1 MNVTAPTNSSSS
13 EHKVSALAQSNEPS
27 KSAGSGSSKP
37 LVYELSNVGK
47 TYKRNKVV
55 ALESVSLSLRQG
67 SFSSVIGSSGCGKST
82 LLKIMA
88 GLIPPSTGR
97 VVLQQKPV
105 VGPRRDIG
113 MMFQQATLFPWRT
126 TIENIVLPIEIR
138 DGRKAAEK
146 AKVLAHE
153 LLDIVGL
160 QGFEDVYPN
169 ELSGGMAQRASI
181 CRMLITEPAVLLLDE
196 PFSALDELSRD
207 MMNMELQRI
216 CAEQHATAFLV
227 THSIP
232 EAVILSDDIYV
243 MKPRPGRLAEVV
255 SVDLPRPRTLD
266 MITTPKFGAT
276 VDYIRGLLDKGE
288 AL

>member
-1 MNVTAPTNSSSS
+1 VSAPATAASEPTITAGEAPTG
-13 EHKVSALAQSNEPS
+13 EP
-27 KSAGSGSSKP
+27 
-37 LVYELSNVGK
+37 VYQLGNVGK
-47 TYKRNKVV
+47 TYARNEVV
-55 ALESVSLSLRQG
+55 ALEDVSLTLNRG

-97 VVLQQKPV
+97 VVLQGRPV
-105 VGPRRDIG
+105 TGPRRDIG
-113 MMFQQATLFPWRT
+113 MMFQQATLFPWKT

-138 DGRKAAEK
+138 DGRAAAAKAREQAQ
-146 AKVLAHE
+146 E
-153 LLDIVGL
+153 LLAVVGL
-160 QGFEDVYPN
+160 EGFADVYPN

-216 CAEQHATAFLV
+216 CMERHATAFLV
-227 THSIP
+227 THSIA

-243 MKPRPGRLAEVV
+243 MKPRPGRLAEIV

-266 MITTPKFGAT
+266 MITTPKFGTT